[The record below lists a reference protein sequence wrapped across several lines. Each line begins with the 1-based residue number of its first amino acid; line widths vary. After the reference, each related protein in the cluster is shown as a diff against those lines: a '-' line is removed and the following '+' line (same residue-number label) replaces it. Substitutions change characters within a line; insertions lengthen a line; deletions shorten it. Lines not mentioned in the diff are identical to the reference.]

1 MKDIDYIGK
10 DKLYHLAACL
20 AVSVFDT
27 EAAIA
32 AALAKEYDD
41 SREHGNHWCWWDLTA
56 DTIGIIIG
64 TTIRL
69 VLTGGKWN
77 WY

>member
-1 MKDIDYIGK
+1 MNDKDYMGK

-20 AVSVFDT
+20 AVSVYST
-27 EAAIA
+27 EAAFA

-41 SREHGNHWCWWDLTA
+41 SKEHGNHWCWWDLVA
-56 DTIGIIIG
+56 DTIGIAIG

-69 VLTGGKWN
+69 VMTGGRWN